1 VSFFLHSLFLILF
14 PLRTLPPSL
23 PSPLRLVMRLGEE
36 TGRDL
41 IADLSRT
48 QQLVEVLEVG
58 HIISGKF
65 ER

>member
-1 VSFFLHSLFLILF
+1 
-14 PLRTLPPSL
+14 
-23 PSPLRLVMRLGEE
+23 MRLGEE